1 MASPRYWPCLEFELD
16 AVACRGL
23 EHFFGGIVEVVV
35 LDAVRGG
42 GGKGEKVSAGADSRE
57 TKGGGILDAGE
68 RLVDLERLGHVLA
81 ELRTHIVLGQTAN
94 TVGIGVSAGC

>member
-35 LDAVRGG
+35 MDAVRGG
-42 GGKGEKVSAGADSRE
+42 GGKGEKVSAGIDSRE
-57 TKGGGILDAGE
+57 KEVRRRTRASGG
-68 RLVDLERLGHVLA
+68 
-81 ELRTHIVLGQTAN
+81 
-94 TVGIGVSAGC
+94 SY

>member
-42 GGKGEKVSAGADSRE
+42 GGKGEKVSAGPDGGE
-57 TKGGGILDAGE
+57 TARGGVLEGSEG
-68 RLVDLERLGHVLA
+68 LVLL
-81 ELRTHIVLGQTAN
+81 
-94 TVGIGVSAGC
+94 

>member
-42 GGKGEKVSAGADSRE
+42 GGKGEKVSAG
-57 TKGGGILDAGE
+57 LDISGLEFRSGE
-68 RLVDLERLGHVLA
+68 LTLP
-81 ELRTHIVLGQTAN
+81 
-94 TVGIGVSAGC
+94 